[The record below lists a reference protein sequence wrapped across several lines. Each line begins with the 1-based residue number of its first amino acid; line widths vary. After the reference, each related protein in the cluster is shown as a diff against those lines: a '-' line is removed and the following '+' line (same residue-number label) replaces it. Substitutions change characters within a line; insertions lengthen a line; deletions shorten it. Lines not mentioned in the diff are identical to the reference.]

1 MSQRNR
7 ALAALGAV
15 LVLVIAFVLLRPGD
29 DDTTTNTTDNASAT
43 VTTTAPTSTSSSTTT
58 ETTAPAPVAKP
69 RPKVTTVRAVGLEPV
84 GGITSIKVDKGDT
97 VRFTVTSDQPEN
109 VHLHGYDVEK
119 PVAPG
124 KPARYV
130 FKANIEGIFEVELE
144 ESGVQLIKLQVDP

>member
-7 ALAALGAV
+7 ALAVLGAV

-29 DDTTTNTTDNASAT
+29 DNITNNEPAATVAAPATTTPSASAPT
-43 VTTTAPTSTSSSTTT
+43 TSTAAAT
-58 ETTAPAPVAKP
+58 P
-69 RPKVTTVRAVGLEPV
+69 RPKVAVVRAVGLKPV
-84 GGITSIKVDKGDT
+84 GGIKPIKVNKGDT
-97 VRFTVTSDQPEN
+97 VRFTVTSDRPEN

-130 FKANIEGIFEVELE
+130 FTADIEGIFEVELE

>member
-29 DDTTTNTTDNASAT
+29 DDTTNTTDNASAT
-43 VTTTAPTSTSSSTTT
+43 VTTAAPTTTAPPTTT
-58 ETTAPAPVAKP
+58 ETTAPAPAPKP
-69 RPKVTTVRAVGLEPV
+69 RPEVTTVRAVGLKPA
-84 GGITSIKVDKGDT
+84 GGIKSIKVDKGDT

-130 FKANIEGIFEVELE
+130 FKADIEGIFEVELE
-144 ESGVQLIKLQVDP
+144 EAGVQLIKLQVNP

>member
-7 ALAALGAV
+7 ALVALGAV

-29 DDTTTNTTDNASAT
+29 DDTTNTTDNASAT
-43 VTTTAPTSTSSSTTT
+43 TTTTAPTTTGPTTST
-58 ETTAPAPVAKP
+58 ETTAPAPVTKP
-69 RPKVTTVRAVGLEPV
+69 RPKVTTVRAVGLKPV
-84 GGITSIKVDKGDT
+84 GGIKTIKVNKGDT
-97 VRFTVTSDQPEN
+97 VRFTVTSDQPEH

-130 FKANIEGIFEVELE
+130 FTASIEGIFEVELE
-144 ESGVQLIKLQVDP
+144 DSAVQLIKLRVDP